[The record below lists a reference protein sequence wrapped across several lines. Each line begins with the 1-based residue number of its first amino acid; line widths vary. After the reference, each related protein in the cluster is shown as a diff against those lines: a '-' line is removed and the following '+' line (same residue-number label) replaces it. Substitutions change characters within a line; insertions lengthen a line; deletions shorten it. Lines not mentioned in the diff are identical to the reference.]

1 MSERDAWAAHVLK
14 HAKPHKF
21 NAKKKVVDGIT
32 FDSTK
37 EAKRYIELKMLEK
50 AGEIS
55 DLELQPKFPIYVC
68 RRQNGELHHVCTY
81 IADFKYRAGKNG
93 LLTIED
99 SKGIRTPVYRL
110 KRKMVEA
117 QYDIQIQEV

>member
-1 MSERDAWAAHVLK
+1 MPLRRSHKYGAVATTVDNIRFSSKREAA
-14 HAKPHKF
+14 
-21 NAKKKVVDGIT
+21 
-32 FDSTK
+32 
-37 EAKRYIELKMLEK
+37 RYAELRLLEK

-68 RRQNGELHHVCTY
+68 RRQNGELHQVCVY

-99 SKGIRTPVYRL
+99 AKGVRTPTYRL
-110 KRKMVEA
+110 KKKMVEA